1 MYFYLKI
8 NIFLHITGLCLLC
21 AFVYIFVDCE
31 NMGGGGGGGQ
41 TCRKPFGS
49 AGGGGG
55 GGSSLC
61 GFVVVL
67 LLFLWIV
74 TGSTRVAALASQ
86 ERPHLKCGF
95 ISHIIIQPLHSI
107 IYIYLCLCAYVL
119 IIIPEATNFKNML
132 VSRCR
137 WVLGSVCL
145 AKEGGGG
152 GIGLHYYLKLI
163 N

>member
-1 MYFYLKI
+1 M
-8 NIFLHITGLCLLC
+8 
-21 AFVYIFVDCE
+21 
-31 NMGGGGGGGQ
+31 
-41 TCRKPFGS
+41 
-49 AGGGGG
+49 
-55 GGSSLC
+55 C
-61 GFVVVL
+61 GFVVL

-74 TGSTRVAALASQ
+74 TGSTRVAVLASQ

-95 ISHIIIQPLHSI
+95 ISHIIIQPLHSFTY
-107 IYIYLCLCAYVL
+107 IYMYLCLCAYVL

-152 GIGLHYYLKLI
+152 GIGLHHYLKLI
-163 N
+163 D